1 MFEPRGHDDMYGAIL
16 SADTELTES
25 GEAHMG
31 VLFTHNDGFSTMC
44 GHATIAMGRFLV
56 DTHEPT
62 IFPKRKELKY
72 DGKTKTIDL
81 VLHAPCGPLQVTVP
95 TTEDGWRS
103 DPTRPV
109 SFVSVP
115 SFATAIDL
123 SVCIE
128 EKYRWPELG
137 DRKSIAVDLAYGGA
151 FYCVL
156 PAASLGFPDGSKKP
170 NLDKMSFAT
179 KQLKAAIN
187 DQSEIRYFLRHPEH
201 RGLEYLYGIIV
212 TDAVGFVQEGT
223 EGAGSGLTYFADQ
236 AIDRSPTGSGVQAR
250 IALSYARKILKV
262 GQSWTYHS
270 LLSNACGGRGAMVG
284 SVSEE
289 VTIPGFE
296 NNGYAAVKV
305 KVEGFAY
312 YTGTSSWIVE
322 AEDQVAEAGF
332 TMKNLSTAS

>member
-201 RGLEYLYGIIV
+201 RG
-212 TDAVGFVQEGT
+212 
-223 EGAGSGLTYFADQ
+223 
-236 AIDRSPTGSGVQAR
+236 
-250 IALSYARKILKV
+250 
-262 GQSWTYHS
+262 
-270 LLSNACGGRGAMVG
+270 SN
-284 SVSEE
+284 
-289 VTIPGFE
+289 T
-296 NNGYAAVKV
+296 
-305 KVEGFAY
+305 
-312 YTGTSSWIVE
+312 
-322 AEDQVAEAGF
+322 
-332 TMKNLSTAS
+332 STASSSQTLWALYKRAQRVQEADLLTSPTRRLIVRPLEVACKPASRFRTPERS